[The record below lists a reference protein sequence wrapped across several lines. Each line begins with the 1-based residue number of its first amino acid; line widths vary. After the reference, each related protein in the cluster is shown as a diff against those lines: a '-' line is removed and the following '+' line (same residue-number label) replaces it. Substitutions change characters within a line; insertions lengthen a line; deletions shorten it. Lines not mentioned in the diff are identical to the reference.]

1 MAEVKGVLVTGMRAF
16 MLGRYGKPAVDQAL
30 VKIGPSDA
38 SRVNRPFLDGSF
50 YPYGTFDSMAALF
63 HALSPIKHTKGD
75 ELGAFLA
82 EYVFKGPYKPMLTK
96 DLERMVEKI
105 ASIKEFFYRDAN
117 TIESAMTGPA
127 SCKVVYRYQNGVR
140 PTRGA
145 CRSLGAFWGH
155 ALELSGDIRVRA
167 KHPVCVVE
175 GGDRC
180 EFVYSW

>member
-30 VKIGPSDA
+30 SKIDPNDA
-38 SRVNRPFLDGSF
+38 SRVSRPFLDGSF
-50 YPYGTFDSMAALF
+50 YPYGTFDSMASLF
-63 HALSPIKHTKGD
+63 HALAPIKPTRGQ
-75 ELGAFLA
+75 ELGTYLA

-96 DLERMVEKI
+96 DVGRMVEKI
-105 ASIKEFFYRDAN
+105 AAIKEFFYRDAN
-117 TIESAMTGPA
+117 TIESTMTGPS
-127 SCKVVYRYQNGVR
+127 SCRVVYRYQNGVR

-155 ALELSGDIRVRA
+155 ALELSGDMKVTA
-167 KHPVCVVE
+167 KHSTCVAE